1 MATQLGIYNMALTHL
16 GLSNILT
23 IGEDRESRRV
33 FDAIWSSVKA
43 HCLEQGMWV
52 FALRSATI
60 ASTTLP
66 AINYGHTYAHTK
78 PSDCVYTYLVSAN
91 SSLYPQ
97 LTAEAMVEAEGLY
110 FANATPLYVRYSSND
125 AAFGGAESR
134 WSESFAQY
142 VAAFLASQ
150 SCYRLTKSPDL
161 KVALAGISD
170 QLRQMAVNTSSVNAT
185 IGAPAYNALAR
196 REFFPGGNPPEN
208 KPFGK

>member
-23 IGEDRESRRV
+23 IGEERESRRV
-33 FDAIWSSVKA
+33 FDAIWPSVKA

-60 ASTTLP
+60 SSTTLP
-66 AINYGHTYAHTK
+66 ATNYGHTYAHTR
-78 PSDCVYTYLVSAN
+78 PSDCIFTYLVSAN

-97 LTAEAMVEAEGLY
+97 LTADAMVEADGLY

-125 AAFGGAESR
+125 AAFGGGESR

-150 SCYRLTKSPDL
+150 ACYRLTKSAAL
-161 KVALAGISD
+161 KAELASIAD
-170 QLRQMAVNTSSVNAT
+170 RLRSLAVNVSSVNAT

-196 REFFPGGNPPEN
+196 REFFPGANPPEN
-208 KPFGK
+208 KPFGN